1 MEEKRR
7 RREKRI
13 VRENLPTSE
22 LPDLINELSGTFP
35 PNLPVSFL
43 TENSSTITA
52 QMGSTA
58 LIPCVVLNIGDGL
71 VSWIKRKDYHLLTVG
86 LTTYSGDERYQAIH
100 SQHSE
105 DWTLQI
111 KFVQMRDAGLYE
123 CQVSSH
129 PPTSIFINLKVV
141 EARADISGPSEKFL
155 KLGSSLKLTC
165 TLVQSTEP
173 PIYVFW
179 YHNNRM
185 INYDNDRGVNVTT
198 DLLGKTSVLYIASA
212 SPEHTGNYSCVPN
225 KAQPASTFVHILN
238 GENPAAMQHGRGR
251 GLSWLHCNSILLI
264 VVCILTSNWIKTS
277 STS

>member
-1 MEEKRR
+1 MF
-7 RREKRI
+7 
-13 VRENLPTSE
+13 V
-22 LPDLINELSGTFP
+22 IN
-35 PNLPVSFL
+35 N
-43 TENSSTITA
+43 N
-52 QMGSTA
+52 
-58 LIPCVVLNIGDGL
+58 NDYDNDGD
-71 VSWIKRKDYHLLTVG
+71 
-86 LTTYSGDERYQAIH
+86 
-100 SQHSE
+100 
-105 DWTLQI
+105 
-111 KFVQMRDAGLYE
+111 FVFA
-123 CQVSSH
+123 
-129 PPTSIFINLKVV
+129 

-238 GENPAAMQHGRGR
+238 GEYSYVFLYKKKNFF
-251 GLSWLHCNSILLI
+251 
-264 VVCILTSNWIKTS
+264 
-277 STS
+277 